1 MKQNVIMLRKMGN
14 FDVFQRTKD
23 SMFNATELLKQW
35 NLSNNEKKEVTK
47 FFELERTKEFIKIL
61 VEEENLNTQELAYLK
76 SRGKHNGGTWMHPYL
91 FVKFAMWINPK
102 FEYHVVKFVSDQL
115 LKERNDAGDGYVR
128 LSASGVKL
136 DGYDFREVAKAIQWI
151 VYGKT
156 GKNLRQ
162 KATQEQLTE
171 INDIQNKLSF
181 AIDMGYILSFDKLMI
196 ECRKLYKM
204 KYSVMPF

>member
-1 MKQNVIMLRKMGN
+1 MKTNVVMNRKMGN

-23 SMFNATELLKQW
+23 SMFNATELVKQW
-35 NLSNNEKKEVTK
+35 NLANNEKKEVTK

-61 VEEENLNTQELAYLK
+61 IEEEDLNTQELAYLK

-136 DGYDFREVAKAIQWI
+136 EGYDFREVAKAIQWI

-162 KATQEQLTE
+162 KANQEQLTE
-171 INDIQNKLSF
+171 INDIQTKLSF
-181 AIDMGYILSFDKLMI
+181 AIDMGYISSFEQLMK

-204 KYSVMPF
+204 KYSVTPF